1 MQKLIL
7 LRVLLLGSSTLFNS
21 ALALD
26 GIPRTDW
33 LGKSVKTTALPHNG
47 QPTVYVFAQP
57 DCAACSLQL
66 GALSALQKSNPK
78 LQITLVTEQNSAV
91 LREYLSGFSL
101 TPTVYADTAGQ
112 SIKMLALKTIPAV
125 MYVNAAGTV
134 EGFYEGTLTNAE
146 TRELGS
152 ALVAAKTLPRLTV
165 PGGIGSPAPAL
176 PGVNWADSKNHLLI
190 FHSAT
195 CHYCDEE
202 LPYLLKY
209 AKEHP
214 EVAVWIV
221 TAGNLEAVQ
230 KQFVGASKNIR
241 VVTDAGDKDAGAKL
255 FASYK
260 AQGTPT
266 QVLVS
271 QEGIIRWRDAGFD
284 AGTRNPFIEGNLT
297 LN

>member
-7 LRVLLLGSSTLFNS
+7 LGALLLGGS
-21 ALALD
+21 ALAFD
-26 GIPRTDW
+26 GTPRTDC
-33 LGKSVKTTALPHNG
+33 LGKPVKTTALPHSG

-78 LQITLVTEQNSAV
+78 LQITLVTEQNSAA
-91 LREYLSGFSL
+91 LREYLSGFAL
-101 TPTVYADTAGQ
+101 TPTVYADTAGE
-112 SIKMLALKTIPAV
+112 SLKALALKTIPAV

-146 TRELGS
+146 TRELGG
-152 ALVAAKTLPRLTV
+152 ALIAGKPLPRLTV
-165 PGGIGSPAPAL
+165 PGGVGSLAPAL
-176 PGVNWADSKNHLLI
+176 PGVDWAGSKNNLLI

-195 CHYCDEE
+195 CHFCEEE

-221 TAGNLEAVQ
+221 APDGLEAVQ
-230 KQFVGASKNIR
+230 KQFAEASKNVR
-241 VVTDAGDKDAGAKL
+241 VVQDAGDKDAGAKL
-255 FASYK
+255 FTAYR

-266 QVLVS
+266 QVLVDS
-271 QEGIIRWRDAGFD
+271 TGRIKWRGAGFD
-284 AGTRNPFIEGNLT
+284 KTGLNPFEAGKLP
-297 LN
+297 LE